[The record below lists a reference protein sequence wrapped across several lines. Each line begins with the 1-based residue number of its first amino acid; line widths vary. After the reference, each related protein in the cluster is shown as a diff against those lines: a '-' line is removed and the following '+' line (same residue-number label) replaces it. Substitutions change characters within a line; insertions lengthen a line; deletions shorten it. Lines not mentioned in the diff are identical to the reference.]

1 MALTMTKSRTKL
13 ICMLTVMFLSLL
25 WNAVNATSLTTLR
38 QRIFHNLSVQ
48 SQERVYLSFNNTR
61 YTSGEGVYFS
71 ADIVSDPNGS
81 ATNLSSVLYVELLA
95 PSGWIVDR
103 QKLKIVD
110 GRANGAFQLAENISS
125 GLYEIR
131 AYTAWMLN
139 YTNVD
144 ATEQTIDVSQPNST
158 TVSYTHLMIL
168 PTFKCNL
175 SCWYC
180 IQEHNGADMSDD
192 TVIKVK
198 KHLSLIHI

>member
-1 MALTMTKSRTKL
+1 
-13 ICMLTVMFLSLL
+13 MFLSLL

-38 QRIFHNLSVQ
+38 QRILHNLRVQ

-158 TVSYTHLMIL
+158 ISKECWGIFSRVIPIYGNDKSQICIDNSFKNSDKEKLDIRFYTEGGHI
-168 PTFKCNL
+168 
-175 SCWYC
+175 
-180 IQEHNGADMSDD
+180 INGLQTRVEFDATDNF
-192 TVIKVK
+192 
-198 KHLSLIHI
+198 